1 MPKKHPRA
9 YPLEF
14 RHKVVELA
22 RAGRGIDELAE
33 KFQLAPQTVRNW
45 VKQTDIDAGRRSDG
59 LTTEDRQELSKLRRE
74 NKRLT
79 IENEI
84 LSKAAAWFA
93 RETDA
98 IPRKSSDS

>member
-1 MPKKHPRA
+1 MARKHPRS
-9 YPLEF
+9 YPPEF

-22 RAGRGIDELAE
+22 RTGRRIEDLASE
-33 KFQLAPQTVRNW
+33 FELAPQTVRNW
-45 VKQTDIDAGRRSDG
+45 LKQHDLDAGSRTDG
-59 LTTEDRQELSKLRRE
+59 LTTEERREFSQLKRE

-93 RETDA
+93 RETDV
-98 IPRKSSDS
+98 IPKKSSNS